1 MTVIKINHTNAEELA
16 IVKNIRAKVFVE
28 EQNFSPDEDNDGRE
42 SECEHF
48 LAYDDETGHPVATG
62 RLYIHDN
69 LGKVQR
75 ICVLKEGRGKGFG
88 REIILA
94 IEKSAKEDQLDG
106 LYLSAQEHAVLFYEK
121 LGFVATSGERYL
133 DMGGIW
139 HVDMEYKI
147 PVYS

>member
-1 MTVIKINHTNAEELA
+1 M
-16 IVKNIRAKVFVE
+16 
-28 EQNFSPDEDNDGRE
+28 
-42 SECEHF
+42 
-48 LAYDDETGHPVATG
+48 
-62 RLYIHDN
+62 
-69 LGKVQR
+69 QR

-106 LYLSAQEHAVLFYEK
+106 LYLSAQEQAVLFYEK